1 MRRAKLLVA
10 DLSVAVAIERRKRRR
25 SIFDL
30 LAIEPVIAVGVERVA
45 QPIARRRSTRATAK
59 AARRT
64 LPTRRIGRLGQCQGR
79 HHRRRGGERHRANQP
94 RILFHL
100 SLLEKNERFVNACP
114 AVSLRAGTSRHAIQ
128 KLTRADE

>member
-1 MRRAKLLVA
+1 MWWAKLLVA

-30 LAIEPVIAVGVERVA
+30 LAIEPVIAIGVESVA
-45 QPIARRRSTRATAK
+45 QPIAGWRSTRATTK
-59 AARRT
+59 AARRGP
-64 LPTRRIGRLGQCQGR
+64 LSIGRLGQCQGR

-100 SLLEKNERFVNACP
+100 SLLGK
-114 AVSLRAGTSRHAIQ
+114 
-128 KLTRADE
+128 K